1 MPSRSPALAPSALRI
16 VIGLTTAALLL
27 ALAGPADAAMK
38 RKKPVPPITI
48 SGTVYTFDNQD
59 PIAGATIR
67 VAQRP
72 NLSAV
77 SGPDGSYSL
86 AIPGGTKFTPYAD
99 AAGHHRIHLQ
109 TWVSQGKDLRGV
121 NFQMPTEQI
130 YGLLAAIVG
139 APRGSDGE
147 LVNCAVVSTFV
158 NQAVRD
164 LTFDQ
169 FVAFGAHG
177 VAGATATAF
186 PQLPPPIY
194 FNEQVIPD
202 RTLTSS
208 TVDGGV
214 VWPIVPKGE
223 FHFAGEHPSKRF
235 APFRASCQPGRVV
248 NANPVQGLYELRPGE
263 QVDTR
268 VRSRTGITLP
278 GPHAKRPR
286 IKIRVRA
293 REYVRVTWKLFS
305 GKRLLRKRTTRGWA
319 PGLRRFTIPI
329 SRKVAIGT
337 HRVVVRVEDGEGNA
351 ETSELGSSKVTFG

>member
-1 MPSRSPALAPSALRI
+1 MPRFARTCARFAILA
-16 VIGLTTAALLL
+16 TAAL
-27 ALAGPADAAMK
+27 ALVAVPANAAK
-38 RKKPVPPITI
+38 KKPKRAVPPITI

-59 PIAGATIR
+59 PIAGATVR
-67 VAQRP
+67 VAELP
-72 NLSAV
+72 ALSAV

-86 AIPGGTKFTPYAD
+86 TIPGGTKFTPYAD

-121 NFQMPTEQI
+121 NFQMPTEGI
-130 YGLLAAIVG
+130 YELLAAVVG

-177 VAGATATAF
+177 VAGATATAL

-194 FNEQVIPD
+194 FNESVVPD
-202 RTLTSS
+202 RTMTSS

-214 VWPIVPKGE
+214 VWPIVPKGV
-223 FHFAGEHPSKRF
+223 FHFFGEHPSRRF
-235 APFRASCQPGRVV
+235 APFRASCEPGRVV

-263 QVDTR
+263 QVDLEVSGTTSTT
-268 VRSRTGITLP
+268 VP
-278 GPHAKRPR
+278 GPLARRPR
-286 IKIRVRA
+286 IKVSVKA
-293 REYVRVTWKLFS
+293 REYVRVKVKLFA
-305 GKRLLRKRTTRGWA
+305 GKRLVRTRANRGWS
-319 PGLRRFTIPI
+319 PGLHRFSLPV
-329 SRKVAIGT
+329 SRKLLVGAL
-337 HRVVVRVEDGEGNA
+337 RVVVRVEDGEGNV
-351 ETSELGSSKVTFG
+351 EGSESSSSKITRG